1 MKIAI
6 IGGGASGLITAYL
19 LQESHDVVV
28 FEKHAAL
35 GGNIQT
41 LNRNAIAPNLPDGTY
56 IENGV
61 LGFHKQSYPLMH
73 RFLEH
78 LQVDV
83 IESQP
88 TSALYANG
96 EFYPS
101 NPKHLL
107 TPSILSKLAVKKGY
121 FSRLNQMRKSYAHT
135 FRKIGRHDKDDHI
148 SLDTLLGEDETLNAF
163 ISSLTSLAFSAPY
176 TQTAELSSHMVVPYL
191 NATRHPEWT
200 AIKGGIYSYVEALLS
215 GKQFRVE
222 TSAGNVK
229 VHRSQQGVTVS
240 AKGEDASFDIAVIA
254 TTPGQTLGILE
265 DATEQ
270 ERNLFSNWSDRA
282 FKTTAH
288 MDMSIYK
295 DLGHTQKTP
304 MDLFAEHPSADSYG
318 YNTYMNDFYGLP
330 RKTPYAF
337 AYNLDHLIQK
347 DKILHEASHTVPNYT
362 VPATKTLEAINALN
376 GQNKTYFAGAY
387 LGNGLHEGA
396 VTSAH
401 KLSKMLGGL
410 TL

>member
-19 LQESHDVVV
+19 LQHSHDVVV

-41 LNRNAIAPNLPDGTY
+41 LNRNANAPNLPAGTY

-73 RFLEH
+73 RLLAH
-78 LQVDV
+78 LHVD
-83 IESQP
+83 ITESRP

-107 TPSILSKLAVKKGY
+107 APSILAKLAAKKGY
-121 FSRLNQMRKSYAHT
+121 FTRLNQMRKSYAPT
-135 FRKIGRHDKDDHI
+135 FRKIGRHDKEDQI
-148 SLDTLLGEDETLNAF
+148 SLDALLGADETLNTF
-163 ISSLTSLAFSAPY
+163 IRSLASLAFSTPY
-176 TQTAELSSHMVVPYL
+176 TQTAELSSHMVAPYL
-191 NATRHPEWT
+191 KATRHPEWT
-200 AIKGGIYSYVEALLS
+200 AIKGGIYSYVEALLDR
-215 GKQFRVE
+215 KKFRVE

-229 VHRSQQGVTVS
+229 VHRTATGATVS
-240 AKGEDASFDIAVIA
+240 AKGEDTAFDIAIIA
-254 TTPGQTLGILE
+254 STPGQALNILE
-265 DATEQ
+265 DATDQ
-270 ERNLFSNWSDRA
+270 ERNIFSNWSDRT

-295 DLGHTQKTP
+295 DLGRTQKTP
-304 MDLFAEHPSADSYG
+304 MDLFAEHPSPESFG

-330 RKTPYAF
+330 SKTPYAF

-347 DKILHEASHTVPNYT
+347 DKILHTASHTVPNYT
-362 VPATKTLEAINALN
+362 VPATKALAAVRALN
-376 GQNKTYFAGAY
+376 GENHTYFAGAY

-401 KLSKMLGGL
+401 TLSTMLGGL